1 MTNMSRDLRPDSNP
15 RQHCG
20 LIIHEFVNR
29 ETAMLSS
36 QPNLS
41 LKENTNF
48 ILKVFILVLLK
59 VDCEK
64 IFFQVL
70 LKGGRMLDQLLS
82 RHGNLAKSCSNLS
95 VV

>member
-1 MTNMSRDLRPDSNP
+1 MTNMSRDLKPDSNP

-59 VDCEK
+59 VDSEI
-64 IFFQVL
+64 IFFSGFVKRRSDARPVAESPREFGEVL
-70 LKGGRMLDQLLS
+70 LQP
-82 RHGNLAKSCSNLS
+82 
-95 VV
+95 

>member
-1 MTNMSRDLRPDSNP
+1 MTNMSRDLKPDSNP

-48 ILKVFILVLLK
+48 ILNMFILVLLK

-64 IFFQVL
+64 IFFSGFVKGRSDARPVAESPREFGEVL
-70 LKGGRMLDQLLS
+70 LQP
-82 RHGNLAKSCSNLS
+82 
-95 VV
+95 

>member
-1 MTNMSRDLRPDSNP
+1 MTNMSRDLRPSNANP

-20 LIIHEFVNR
+20 LITHEFVNR

-59 VDCEK
+59 VDSEI
-64 IFFQVL
+64 IFFSGFIKGRSDARPVAESPREFGEVL
-70 LKGGRMLDQLLS
+70 LQP
-82 RHGNLAKSCSNLS
+82 
-95 VV
+95 